1 MKTIEELI
9 KIHEQASCGDP
20 FECIYR
26 QYGQNKNGH
35 WGCFAKRPNGDPEE
49 EEQPCIAQ
57 QTLIYLRK
65 LKTVMD
71 FMESKQK

>member
-9 KIHEQASCGDP
+9 EIHERASCGDQ
-20 FECIYR
+20 FECIYN
-26 QYGQNKNGH
+26 QYGQNEKGH
-35 WGCFAKRPNGDPEE
+35 WGCFARCPNGDPEE
-49 EEQPCIAQ
+49 EEQPCIAP

-65 LKTVMD
+65 LKAVID